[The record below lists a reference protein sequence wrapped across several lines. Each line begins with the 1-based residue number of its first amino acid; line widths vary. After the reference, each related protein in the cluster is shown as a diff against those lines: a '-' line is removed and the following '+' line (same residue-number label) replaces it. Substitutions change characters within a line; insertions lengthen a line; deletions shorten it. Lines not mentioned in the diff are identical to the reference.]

1 MTLSR
6 GYEPPVTHGDDESRE
21 LQRAATLF
29 PKTVIWLIG
38 LGILLLLVMAGAVY
52 KQVVATA
59 EEVWQQV
66 TTHDTKVNDHE
77 ARIRILEQQGKDLKD
92 TAKETRDDV
101 REIRRLIETQQ
112 GQPRRDAT
120 AQPSRRPSP

>member
-6 GYEPPVTHGDDESRE
+6 GYEPPTTHGDEESRE
-21 LQRAATLF
+21 LQRATQLF
-29 PKTVIWLIG
+29 PRTVLWLIG
-38 LGILLLLVMAGAVY
+38 VGILLLLLMAGAVY

-59 EEVWQQV
+59 EEVRQQV